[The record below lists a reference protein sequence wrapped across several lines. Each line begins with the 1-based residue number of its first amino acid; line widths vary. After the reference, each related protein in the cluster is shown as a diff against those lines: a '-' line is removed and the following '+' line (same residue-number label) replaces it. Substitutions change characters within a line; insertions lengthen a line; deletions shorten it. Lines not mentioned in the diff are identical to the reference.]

1 MSWSELAP
9 EQALSEGSTLWI
21 VGELNNSAW
30 AQKINWYLNFQLR
43 RAKFHQTREI
53 PRELVAVLQ
62 TWEVDAPDLKLDP
75 SASLLVESSKLLPNQ
90 VTVQLFNR
98 TFDSWVDEA
107 MRIWNDLQRPSVR
120 VFLPSEKASSQL
132 TSRWKISDGIS
143 ASFVQE

>member
-21 VGELNNSAW
+21 VGDLNSSSW

-53 PRELVAVLQ
+53 PSELAEVLQ
-62 TWEVDAPDLKLDP
+62 TWEVEAPDLKLDP
-75 SASLLVESSKLLPNQ
+75 SAPLLVESSKLLPNK
-90 VTVQLFNR
+90 VTVQLFDR

-107 MRIWNDLQRPSVR
+107 IKIWNDLQRPSVR
-120 VFLPSEKASSQL
+120 VFLPSQKASNQL
-132 TSRWKISDGIS
+132 TARWKISEGVS
-143 ASFVQE
+143 ATFVQE